1 MKAGGEIRERNQV
14 IFDKDN
20 LRLEMLDVKR
30 KFLMKSVAFVLT
42 AILVTGTTVCA
53 EEPAEGDITEVEEPP
68 VVLEEPSTELEELP
82 KANEPVSP
90 VEQPKQEP
98 PTEGQPPANNALS
111 ADELVEHKTFTLT
124 VIDKVLGTDD
134 SIISSEVRSEQIFD
148 EGATYLVKALSIEGV
163 KAEGATE
170 YTGAISEDMSIEFL
184 YRVTEADGNIN
195 TVADK
200 YTVTFDSNGGTP
212 VPSQEVEDGGKVTE
226 PTPPTKAGHRFVGWS
241 YTGLWDF
248 DNDTVSGDMQ
258 LYANWEEGYLVTF
271 DTQGG
276 TPVDSRFFR
285 SGSWEGARKIEAVAP
300 KPKKEGYRLT
310 GWTYKGNPWD
320 IKNGVVSEDMTL
332 VAQWQAFDT
341 SKDKYT
347 VSFDSEGGT
356 SVASQQVKSGEKVE
370 KPVDPTKDGYVFN
383 CWMYVTDMSDIGGGA
398 SEWQFDSDVITEDV
412 ELYATWNEAVTVTFD
427 SNGGT
432 PVEAVKVVKWH
443 RANEPVP
450 PTKEG
455 YRFLKWTY
463 NGADWDFN
471 RQSVDEDITLV
482 AQWEKIEVIQA
493 HPSPTVKR
501 PENKPTPPASHP
513 SPVANRQSS
522 GSHPSPVANRPD
534 ANVPEPKMGDM
545 YEFPVYT
552 VFGVLIFLELL
563 IKRKR

>member
-1 MKAGGEIRERNQV
+1 M
-14 IFDKDN
+14 
-20 LRLEMLDVKR
+20 KR
-30 KFLMKSVAFVLT
+30 KLLKKSVAFVLI

-53 EEPAEGDITEVEEPP
+53 EEPAEGDITEVEQPANPPNDASLDDMDEPIEPATPESP
-68 VVLEEPSTELEELP
+68 VIAEKSEVISEEPTTEIV
-82 KANEPVSP
+82 AP

-111 ADELVEHKTFTLT
+111 TDELVEHKTFTLT

-134 SIISSEVRSEQIFD
+134 SVISSEVRSEQTFD
-148 EGATYLVKALSIEGV
+148 EGAIYLVKALSIEGT

-195 TVADK
+195 IVADK

-212 VPSQEVEDGGKVTE
+212 APAQQEIEDGGKVTE

-248 DNDTVSGDMQ
+248 DNDTVSGDIQ

-285 SGSWEGARKIEAVAP
+285 SGSWEDARKIEAVAP

-370 KPVDPTKDGYVFN
+370 KPVDPTKDGYVFK
-383 CWMYVTDMSDIGGGA
+383 CWMYVTDKSDIGGGA
-398 SEWQFDSDVITEDV
+398 SEWQFDSDVVTEDV

-463 NGADWDFN
+463 NGADWDFK

-482 AQWEKIEVIQA
+482 AQWEKIKAIEV

-534 ANVPEPKMGDM
+534 VNVPEPKMGDM
-545 YEFPVYT
+545 YEFPVYM
-552 VFGVLIFLELL
+552 VFGVLMVLELL
-563 IKRKR
+563 IKKKR

>member
-14 IFDKDN
+14 TFDKDN

-30 KFLMKSVAFVLT
+30 KLLKKSVAFVLT

-53 EEPAEGDITEVEEPP
+53 EEPAEGDITEVEQPANPPNNASLDDMDEPIEPATPESP
-68 VVLEEPSTELEELP
+68 VIAEKSEVISEEPTTEIV
-82 KANEPVSP
+82 AP

-111 ADELVEHKTFTLT
+111 TDELVEHKTFTLT

-134 SIISSEVRSEQIFD
+134 SVISSEVRSEQTFD
-148 EGATYLVKALSIEGV
+148 EGATYLVKALSIEGT

-195 TVADK
+195 IVADK

-212 VPSQEVEDGGKVTE
+212 APAQQEIEDGGKVTK
-226 PTPPTKAGHRFVGWS
+226 PTDPTKAGYIFGGWYES
-241 YTGLWDF
+241 RYSGSGIPLWEF
-248 DNDTVSGDMQ
+248 EWATVTKDIE
-258 LYANWEEGYLVTF
+258 LKALWREPNHTVTF
-271 DTQGG
+271 NSNGG
-276 TPVDSRFFR
+276 TPVANAVVQIAD
-285 SGSWEGARKIEAVAP
+285 EGKVT
-300 KPKKEGYRLT
+300 KPADPTKEGYIFG
-310 GWTYKGNPWD
+310 GWHFEYTHISVDNAGNID
-320 IKNGVVSEDMTL
+320 GH
-332 VAQWQAFDT
+332 
-341 SKDKYT
+341 
-347 VSFDSEGGT
+347 GGT
-356 SVASQQVKSGEKVE
+356 SG
-370 KPVDPTKDGYVFN
+370 
-383 CWMYVTDMSDIGGGA
+383 
-398 SEWQFDSDVITEDV
+398 EWQFDDYKVTEDL
-412 ELYATWNEAVTVTFD
+412 ELRATWDEAVTVTFD

-432 PVEAVKVVKWH
+432 PVEAVKLVK
-443 RANEPVP
+443 RREVKEPVP

-463 NGADWDFN
+463 NGADWDFK

-482 AQWEKIEVIQA
+482 AQWEKIKAIEV

-534 ANVPEPKMGDM
+534 VNVPEPKMGDM
-545 YEFPVYT
+545 YEFPVYM
-552 VFGVLIFLELL
+552 VFGVLMVLELL
-563 IKRKR
+563 IKKKR